1 MSGAISDLVQQD
13 VSDITTAVKRLVGFF
28 GYTREDIDRLID
40 AVFED
45 IDRLIDAIFEDIE
58 KEDEE

>member
-1 MSGAISDLVQQD
+1 MSDAISDLIQQD
-13 VSDITTAVKRLVGFF
+13 VRAITTAVKRLAGFF

-45 IDRLIDAIFEDIE
+45 IE
-58 KEDEE
+58 KEDKE

>member
-1 MSGAISDLVQQD
+1 MTVAVSDLIQQD
-13 VSDITTAVKRLVGFF
+13 VRDITTSVKRLVGFF

-45 IDRLIDAIFEDIE
+45 IE